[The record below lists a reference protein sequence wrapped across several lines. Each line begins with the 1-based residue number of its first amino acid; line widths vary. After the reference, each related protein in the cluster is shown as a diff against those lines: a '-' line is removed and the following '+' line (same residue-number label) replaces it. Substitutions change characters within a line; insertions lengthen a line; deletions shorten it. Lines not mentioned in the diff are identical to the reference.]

1 MRRLIP
7 FATASLLAIPLALV
21 ACGDDDDGPTS
32 SGGSANKGGSGGF
45 ATTGGKNAGGTST
58 GGNAGHG
65 GTTPE
70 GGTSAKGGSPATGGA
85 STGGTTPEGG
95 TSAKGGSPATGGAST
110 GGTATGGTATGGTAT
125 GGTATGGTIGE
136 GGGMAEGG
144 ETAQGGNTAEGGG
157 TSEGGAGAEAG
168 AGGTTAEGGTNSGG
182 AGGEPAITPDIVDNG
197 DFETGTTNHVAPPGW
212 TITGT
217 SGAAFLNHK
226 EPADQWH
233 SHSGIG
239 FLDAWLGTAY
249 QSTISQIVSPLPEGN
264 YSFSVWHYGGAYTT
278 QYIYVKGY
286 NEADLEEMTKLD
298 VAATTTPPNNYG
310 DAPLTV
316 PTVHV
321 TSGMI
326 EIGIYLDCP
335 EASCWTHFDDAVL
348 SKVE

>member
-32 SGGSANKGGSGGF
+32 SGGSANKGGNGG
-45 ATTGGKNAGGTST
+45 AVTTGGKNAGGTST

-85 STGGTTPEGG
+85 STGGAANGG
-95 TSAKGGSPATGGAST
+95 TETGGTANGGTGTGGVST
-110 GGTATGGTATGGTAT
+110 GGTATGGTATGGAST
-125 GGTATGGTIGE
+125 GGTSTGE

-144 ETAQGGNTAEGGG
+144 ETAQGGSIGEGGG

-168 AGGTTAEGGTNSGG
+168 AGGSTAQGGTSSAG
-182 AGGEPAITPDIVDNG
+182 AGGEPAITPDTVDNG
-197 DFETGTTNHVAPPGW
+197 DFETGTMNHVNPPGW

-239 FLDAWLGTAY
+239 FLDAWLGTMY
-249 QSTISQIVSPLPEGN
+249 QSTISQIVTPLPEGN

-286 NEADLEEMTKLD
+286 NEANLEEMTKLD
-298 VAATTTPPNNYG
+298 VVATPTPPNNYG
-310 DAPLTV
+310 DTPLTV

-335 EASCWTHFDDAVL
+335 EANCWTHFDDAVL